1 MEGFINRPSIIA
13 FCIGMVLAMR
23 SSRLTPK
30 LSVLLVLSMVLG
42 ALPAQLFLAPA
53 LAEDDGGDSRGL
65 LPSEESFTETGYS
78 TFDTDNNSKR
88 DALEARYT
96 VRTGSVSEQVSVL
109 IRVEDSSGSIVK
121 THYDNFTA
129 FLFANQERNWTF
141 YAHYSGRYRLSLT
154 LYDSQSRQE
163 DTDRS
168 GFFHLNTGTVKRW
181 ITLGTTGMDIDND
194 TFKDDVEVHVTNWT
208 GKDVSGAQVW
218 INGSSVGKT
227 NASGLILGK
236 NYPNGWINIDVFWRD
251 LDNSTAWKS
260 EGDGSAPSGLSV
272 QAERYDGDDD
282 SLEDDVTITVT
293 NQLGLPVRNAQVTL
307 NRTDRGTTDI
317 SGELDVFDLKRG
329 HWIVNASKLNNFG
342 STTFFSE
349 G

>member
-1 MEGFINRPSIIA
+1 
-13 FCIGMVLAMR
+13 
-23 SSRLTPK
+23 
-30 LSVLLVLSMVLG
+30 MVLG
-42 ALPAQLFLAPA
+42 AFPAQLFLAPA
-53 LAEDDGGDSRGL
+53 MAEDDGGDSRGL
-65 LPSEESFTETGYS
+65 LPSEESFTETGYR

-129 FLFANQERNWTF
+129 FPFANQERNWTF

-208 GKDVSGAQVW
+208 DKDVKGARVW
-218 INGSSVGKT
+218 INSTYVGVT
-227 NASGLILGK
+227 NSAGK
-236 NYPNGWINIDVFWRD
+236 ITGRNYHKGWINVDVFWKD
-251 LDNSTAWKS
+251 LHNGSS
-260 EGDGSAPSGLSV
+260 FQSDG
-272 QAERYDGDDD
+272 
-282 SLEDDVTITVT
+282 
-293 NQLGLPVRNAQVTL
+293 
-307 NRTDRGTTDI
+307 
-317 SGELDVFDLKRG
+317 
-329 HWIVNASKLNNFG
+329 
-342 STTFFSE
+342 
-349 G
+349 